1 MDKYL
6 KALIVVSAIA
16 AVVYVYAAVE
26 AIRIILG

>member
-6 KALIVVSAIA
+6 KAMIIVAAIA
-16 AVVYVYAAVE
+16 AVAYVYAAVE